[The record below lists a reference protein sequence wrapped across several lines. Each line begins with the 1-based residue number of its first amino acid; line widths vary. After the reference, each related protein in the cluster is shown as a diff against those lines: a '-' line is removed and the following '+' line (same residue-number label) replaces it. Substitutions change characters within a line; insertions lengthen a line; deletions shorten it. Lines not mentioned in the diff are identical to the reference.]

1 MDKIVLQSLASDL
14 KRIALSIQRDSQKSA
29 ERFQQEALRWLRESK
44 NGSAQNSKSIE
55 NILNKVENC
64 LKQNNDLKKAED
76 LLMYC
81 TLIQNRTTVLSR
93 NN

>member
-29 ERFQQEALRWLRESK
+29 ERFQKEALKWLRESK
-44 NGSAQNSKSIE
+44 NGSAQNSKSIK
-55 NILNKVENC
+55 NILNKVEKC
-64 LKQNNDLKKAED
+64 LNQNNDLKKAED

-81 TLIQNRTTVLSR
+81 TLIQNRTTALSR